1 MSKFQHSA
9 HLSASM
15 YTLVSSANIMR
26 NKAFETLAKL
36 FMYNIKS
43 KGPKMLP
50 CGTPH
55 VGDFI

>member
-1 MSKFQHSA
+1 
-9 HLSASM
+9 M
-15 YTLVSSANIMR
+15 YTLVSSANKMW
-26 NKAFETLAKL
+26 NKTFETLAKT

-55 VGDFI
+55 VGDLV